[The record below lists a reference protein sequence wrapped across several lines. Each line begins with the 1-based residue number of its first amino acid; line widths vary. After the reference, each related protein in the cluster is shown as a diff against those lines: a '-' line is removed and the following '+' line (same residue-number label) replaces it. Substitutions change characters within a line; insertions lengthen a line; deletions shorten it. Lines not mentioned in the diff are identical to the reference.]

1 MAVTGPGSHIQASR
15 CADPCRVADVTLAA
29 AVRAQADAV
38 YIEPMAMADDAYVI
52 TLERASQ
59 VLTTVAVDAQ
69 LGSAVIAR
77 LAFLADIDLAAVH
90 ASSAVLP
97 VRSGVREAEIVITVR
112 PGISLCADLMVM
124 GVRGR
129 APAGAGPPIGPAHG
143 DVVGQ
148 YRVHEFLGEGGM
160 GTVFEV
166 EHIALARRYALKV
179 LRTKV
184 IERDPGAAQKF
195 LREARTAARVR
206 HPNIVD
212 VVDFGHLPDGR
223 PYFVMELLE
232 GQSLADLVATGPL
245 PPGEV
250 VLIARQLANALAAA
264 HDRGVVHADVTPS
277 NVLVVDAGVDAGAGA
292 GAGAGTGT
300 GTGTEARSGE
310 LSVKLVDFG
319 LAELAG
325 EGLRDENPEFVLGTP
340 AYISPEQL
348 RGLAPTDR
356 SDQYGLGAVLF
367 ELLTGHPPYHHD
379 DLRTLCMMHL
389 TAPIPLVE
397 SPHGPLPPK
406 LADIVTTCL
415 QKTPQARFPGMRAL
429 LVALDEVERVTDRRG
444 WRRWLSS

>member
-1 MAVTGPGSHIQASR
+1 MAVSDTHIEASR
-15 CADPCRVADVTLAA
+15 YADPRRVADLTLAA
-29 AVRAQADAV
+29 ALRAQVEAV
-38 YIEPMAMADDAYVI
+38 YIEPMAMADDTYVI
-52 TLERASQ
+52 TLERSQQ
-59 VLTTVAVDAQ
+59 VLSTVALDAQ
-69 LGSAVIAR
+69 LGAAVIAR
-77 LAFLADIDLAAVH
+77 LAFLADIDLSATH

-97 VRSGVREAEIVITVR
+97 VRSGSREAEVVITVR
-112 PGISLCADLMVM
+112 PGFALCADLMVM
-124 GVRGR
+124 QRARGR
-129 APAGAGPPIGPAHG
+129 TAGTIGDLIEPVGPSRG
-143 DVVGQ
+143 DTIGQ
-148 YRVHEFLGEGGM
+148 YRVLEFLGEGGM

-166 EHIALARRYALKV
+166 EHVALTRHYALKV

-206 HPNIVD
+206 HSNIVD

-232 GQSLADLVATGPL
+232 GQSLADLVAAGPL
-245 PPGEV
+245 PPGDV
-250 VLIARQLANALAAA
+250 VVIARQLANALAAA

-277 NVLVVDAGVDAGAGA
+277 NVLIVEGGGDTA
-292 GAGAGTGT
+292 TK
-300 GTGTEARSGE
+300 E
-310 LSVKLVDFG
+310 LHVKLVDFG

-367 ELLTGHPPYHHD
+367 ELLTGRPPFHHD
-379 DLRTLCMMHL
+379 DLRSLCMMHL
-389 TAPIPLVE
+389 TAPIPAVE

-429 LVALDEVERVTDRRG
+429 LVALDEIERVTDRRG

>member
-1 MAVTGPGSHIQASR
+1 MADIA
-15 CADPCRVADVTLAA
+15 LAA
-29 AVRAQADAV
+29 AVRAHADAV
-38 YIEPMAMADDAYVI
+38 YIEPADADSVDEPYVI
-52 TLERASQ
+52 TLERGPQ
-59 VLTTVAVDAQ
+59 LLTTVRIDAQ
-69 LGSAVIAR
+69 VGAAVIAR
-77 LAFLADIDLAAVH
+77 LAFLADIDLSAHHAA
-90 ASSAVLP
+90 SGVLP
-97 VRSGVREAEIVITVR
+97 VRSGNREADVVITVR
-112 PGISLCADLMVM
+112 PGAALCANLMVM
-124 GVRGR
+124 PRGR
-129 APAGAGPPIGPAHG
+129 PRAQTVEPLGPSPG
-143 DVVGQ
+143 DTVGQ
-148 YRVHEFLGEGGM
+148 YRVLEFLGEGGM
-160 GTVFEV
+160 GTVFQV

-184 IERDPGAAQKF
+184 IERDAGAAQKF

-212 VVDFGHLPDGR
+212 VVDFGYLGDGR

-232 GQSLADLVATGPL
+232 GQSLADLVATGAL
-245 PPGEV
+245 PAGEV
-250 VLIARQLANALAAA
+250 VMIARQLANALAAA

-277 NVLVVDAGVDAGAGA
+277 NVLVVEGGANDPGH
-292 GAGAGTGT
+292 
-300 GTGTEARSGE
+300 GE
-310 LSVKLVDFG
+310 LHVKLVDFG

-325 EGLRDENPEFVLGTP
+325 EGLRDETPEFVLGTP

-348 RGLAPTDR
+348 RGLQPTDR

-367 ELLTGHPPYHHD
+367 ELITGRPPYHHD
-379 DLRTLCMMHL
+379 DLRSLCMMHL

>member
-1 MAVTGPGSHIQASR
+1 VQAVSDSHTEASR
-15 CADPCRVADVTLAA
+15 FADPRRVADLTLAA
-29 AVRAQADAV
+29 AVRAHADAV
-38 YIEPMAMADDAYVI
+38 YIEPLAMVDDTYAI

-59 VLTTVAVDAQ
+59 VLTTVTLDAQ
-69 LGSAVIAR
+69 LGAAVIAR
-77 LAFLADIDLAAVH
+77 LAFLADVDLSASH

-97 VRSGVREAEIVITVR
+97 VRSGTREAEIVITVR
-112 PGISLCADLMVM
+112 PGTSLCADLMVM
-124 GVRGR
+124 SRARGR
-129 APAGAGPPIGPAHG
+129 AQTIDPVGPSRG
-143 DVVGQ
+143 DVIGQ
-148 YRVHEFLGEGGM
+148 YRVLEFLGEGGM

-184 IERDPGAAQKF
+184 IERDAGAAQKF

-206 HPNIVD
+206 HANIVD
-212 VVDFGHLPDGR
+212 VVDFGYLPDGR

-232 GQSLADLVATGPL
+232 GQSLADLVSGGAL
-245 PPGEV
+245 PPGDV
-250 VLIARQLANALAAA
+250 VMIARQLANALAAA

-277 NVLVVDAGVDAGAGA
+277 NVLIVDAGTDPAHP
-292 GAGAGTGT
+292 
-300 GTGTEARSGE
+300 GE
-310 LSVKLVDFG
+310 LHVKLVDFG

-367 ELLTGHPPYHHD
+367 ELLTGQPPFHHD

-389 TAPIPLVE
+389 TAPIPAVE

-429 LVALDEVERVTDRRG
+429 LVALDEIERVTDRRG

>member
-1 MAVTGPGSHIQASR
+1 MAVTGSHIEASR
-15 CADPCRVADVTLAA
+15 FADPCRVADLTLAA

-52 TLERASQ
+52 TLERASA

-69 LGSAVIAR
+69 LGAAVIAR
-77 LAFLADIDLAAVH
+77 LAFLADIDLAAAH

-97 VRSGVREAEIVITVR
+97 VRSGAREAEIVITVR
-112 PGISLCADLMVM
+112 PGSSLCADLMVM
-124 GVRGR
+124 ARARGR
-129 APAGAGPPIGPAHG
+129 VPVIESIGPTRG
-143 DVVGQ
+143 DVIGQ

-179 LRTKV
+179 LRNKV

-232 GQSLADLVATGPL
+232 GQSLADLVAAGPL
-245 PPGEV
+245 QAGDV
-250 VLIARQLANALAAA
+250 VMIARQLANALAAA

-277 NVLVVDAGVDAGAGA
+277 NVLVVDSGQDP
-292 GAGAGTGT
+292 
-300 GTGTEARSGE
+300 ARSGE
-310 LSVKLVDFG
+310 LHVKLVDFG

-367 ELLTGHPPYHHD
+367 ELLSGRPPYHHD

-389 TAPIPLVE
+389 TAPIPGVE

-429 LVALDEVERVTDRRG
+429 LVALDEIERVTDRRG

>member
-1 MAVTGPGSHIQASR
+1 
-15 CADPCRVADVTLAA
+15 
-29 AVRAQADAV
+29 
-38 YIEPMAMADDAYVI
+38 
-52 TLERASQ
+52 
-59 VLTTVAVDAQ
+59 VLVDAQ
-69 LGSAVIAR
+69 LGAAVIAR
-77 LAFLADIDLAAVH
+77 LAFLAEIDLAAAH

-97 VRSGVREAEIVITVR
+97 VRSGNREAEVVITVR
-112 PGISLCADLMVM
+112 PGASLCADLMIM
-124 GVRGR
+124 SRSRGR
-129 APAGAGPPIGPAHG
+129 AAPVEPIGPVRG
-143 DVVGQ
+143 DVIGQ
-148 YRVHEFLGEGGM
+148 YRVIEFLGEGGM
-160 GTVFEV
+160 GTVFEA
-166 EHIALARRYALKV
+166 EHIALTRRYALKV

-184 IERDPGAAQKF
+184 IERDAGAAQKF

-212 VVDFGHLPDGR
+212 VVDFGYLPDGR

-232 GQSLADLVATGPL
+232 GQSLADLVAGGALAPA
-245 PPGEV
+245 EV
-250 VLIARQLANALAAA
+250 VTIARQLANALAAA

-277 NVLVVDAGVDAGAGA
+277 NVLVVDAGGDATGAP
-292 GAGAGTGT
+292 
-300 GTGTEARSGE
+300 GE
-310 LSVKLVDFG
+310 LHVKLVDFG

-367 ELLTGHPPYHHD
+367 EMLTGHPPFHHD
-379 DLRTLCMMHL
+379 DLRSLCMMHL
-389 TAPIPLVE
+389 TAPIPSIE

-429 LVALDEVERVTDRRG
+429 LVALDEIERVTDRRG

>member
-1 MAVTGPGSHIQASR
+1 MAVTDSHIEASR
-15 CADPCRVADVTLAA
+15 SADPCRVADLTLAA

-38 YIEPMAMADDAYVI
+38 YIEPMPMADDAYVI
-52 TLERASQ
+52 TLERSSA
-59 VLTTVAVDAQ
+59 VLTTVAIDAQ

-77 LAFLADIDLAAVH
+77 LAFLADIDLAAAH

-97 VRSGVREAEIVITVR
+97 VRSGTREADVVITIR
-112 PGISLCADLMVM
+112 PGTALCADLMVM
-124 GVRGR
+124 GRARGR
-129 APAGAGPPIGPAHG
+129 SPMSDPVGPSPG
-143 DVVGQ
+143 DAIGQ
-148 YRVHEFLGEGGM
+148 YRVQEFLGEGGM

-166 EHIALARRYALKV
+166 EHIALVRRYALKV

-232 GQSLADLVATGPL
+232 GQSLADLVAAGAL
-245 PPGEV
+245 PPADV

-277 NVLVVDAGVDAGAGA
+277 NVLVVNAGDDPTRQGDVH
-292 GAGAGTGT
+292 
-300 GTGTEARSGE
+300 
-310 LSVKLVDFG
+310 VKLVDFG

-429 LVALDEVERVTDRRG
+429 IVALDEIERVTDRRG

>member
-1 MAVTGPGSHIQASR
+1 MAVTDTHIEASR
-15 CADPCRVADVTLAA
+15 FADPCRVADVTLAA
-29 AVRAQADAV
+29 AVRSQADAV

-52 TLERASQ
+52 TLERSSQ
-59 VLTTVAVDAQ
+59 VLTSVAVDAQ

-77 LAFLADIDLAAVH
+77 LAFLADIDLAAAH

-112 PGISLCADLMVM
+112 PGVSLCADLMVM

-129 APAGAGPPIGPAHG
+129 GPVAGAAIGPVRG
-143 DVVGQ
+143 DVIGQ
-148 YRVHEFLGEGGM
+148 YRVQEFLGEGGM

-179 LRTKV
+179 LRPKV

-232 GQSLADLVATGPL
+232 GQSLADMVASGPL
-245 PPGEV
+245 PAGEV

-277 NVLVVDAGVDAGAGA
+277 NVLVVDTGAFSAPGA
-292 GAGAGTGT
+292 PG
-300 GTGTEARSGE
+300 EARDGRSGE
-310 LSVKLVDFG
+310 LTVKLVDFG

-389 TAPIPLVE
+389 TAPIPVVD

-429 LVALDEVERVTDRRG
+429 LTALDEIERVTDRRG